1 MMKLKSI
8 LGVTAAFLAT
18 VTLQAQTYNDTVR
31 TRTWSVYVQG
41 GISGYH
47 GVRSDLFDNSKRTI
61 SPDINLG
68 VKYNIKPW
76 VRVGVNA
83 GYTMLKS
90 TNKSV
95 LSFTATTPDF
105 EVGGQK
111 TTLETKSDR
120 LQNYN
125 SMNLLGLDANVDFNI
140 LQIWPERQAQW
151 VNLYAGVGLGYMHG
165 WNKNSQTWSYN
176 ERAVAEGD
184 GYYHVYTHS
193 YMNSHHD
200 KTQFDALYLPLSLS
214 LEFDVMRQLTLG
226 AIAQYKYLPMKKD
239 FSPKGI
245 YSAGVVVRYNF
256 VTSKSK
262 LQRQQI
268 ADLNSQLNA
277 SRSDC
282 DNEKIA
288 LQRKAKED
296 EGKLRAQAAD
306 LKQQLEDC
314 GKNVVVTKEGETCS
328 IVFFDNDS
336 WALSTES
343 TDRLE
348 KLTEQLKVN
357 PEMKVLLVGSAS
369 AVGSTERNRKLSDN
383 RLDSVKQYL
392 LGHGISGNRF
402 YSQVS
407 LGDKDMPNNA
417 DCRRVI
423 IIAQ

>member
-1 MMKLKSI
+1 MRNLKCI

-18 VTLQAQTYNDTVR
+18 VTLQAQTYNDSVR

-41 GISGYH
+41 GFSNYH

-76 VRVGVNA
+76 MRVGVNA
-83 GYTMLKS
+83 GFTMLKS
-90 TNKSV
+90 TGKGV
-95 LSFTATTPDF
+95 LTFTTTEDDF
-105 EVGGQK
+105 LVGDK
-111 TTLETKSDR
+111 PAKLEKRSDR
-120 LQNYN
+120 LQNTN
-125 SMNLLGLDANVDFNI
+125 STNLLGLDANVDFNI
-140 LQIWPERQAQW
+140 LQIWPERKAQW

-165 WNKNSQTWSYN
+165 WNKNSQTWSFN
-176 ERAVAEGD
+176 EKAVAEGD
-184 GYYHVYTHS
+184 GYYNVYSHS
-193 YMNSHHD
+193 YLTSSHD
-200 KTQFDALYLPLSLS
+200 KTQFDALYVPLSLS

-226 AIAQYKYLPMKKD
+226 AIGQYKYLPMNTD

-268 ADLNSQLNA
+268 ADLYSQLDA

-288 LQRKAKED
+288 LQRKAQED
-296 EGKLRAQAAD
+296 ERLLKSQAED
-306 LKQQLEDC
+306 LKRQLAAMS
-314 GKNVVVTKEGETCS
+314 GVAVAKESETCA
-328 IVFFDNDS
+328 IVFFENDK
-336 WALSTES
+336 WNLSTEG
-343 TDRLE
+343 TERLAQ
-348 KLTEQLKVN
+348 LAEQLKAN
-357 PEMKVLLVGSAS
+357 PDMKIQLVGSAS
-369 AVGSTERNRKLSDN
+369 AVGGAARNQKLSDN
-383 RLDSVKQYL
+383 RLEAVKKNL
-392 LGHGISGNRF
+392 LNQGIGNDRF
-402 YSQVS
+402 YTEVS
-407 LGDKDMPNNA
+407 LGDTDMTSNA